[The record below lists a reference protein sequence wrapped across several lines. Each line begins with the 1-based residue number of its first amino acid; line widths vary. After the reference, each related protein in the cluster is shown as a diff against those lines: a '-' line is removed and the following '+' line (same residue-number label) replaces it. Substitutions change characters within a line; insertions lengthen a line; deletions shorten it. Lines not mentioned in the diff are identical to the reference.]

1 MGFEWNESK
10 AKMNAQKHGVS
21 FEEAVACFYDPHQ
34 VAFYDPDHSG
44 DEDREIMIAHSSQGR
59 LLLVVYTIRDESIRI
74 ISARQATKREGE
86 DYDEKI

>member
-1 MGFEWNESK
+1 MEFEWNESK

-21 FEEAVACFYDPHQ
+21 FEEAVSCFYDRHQ

-44 DEDREIMIAHSSQGR
+44 DEDREIMIGHSNHGR

-74 ISARQATKREGE
+74 ISVRQATKREGE
-86 DYDEKI
+86 DYEKRI